1 MKKVKTTE
9 DETKGQE
16 IKCLCS
22 DCDKKTYHIILKSID
37 ERGSESYTDWSF
49 DWDLHFQIIQCQG
62 CKTVSFRKAD
72 SNSED
77 NIQVGE
83 EEFEPA
89 VHEQLFPQRLE
100 GRKGLRKGILKL
112 PQNVRLIYKETNK
125 ALSNDLSI
133 LSGIGIR
140 AIVEAVCK
148 EKKTT
153 GKNLQER
160 IDDLVKKQLLTPVS
174 AEILHNL
181 RVLGNKAAHEV
192 KPHNAEQLA
201 VAMDV
206 IDHLLMDA
214 YILPLKV
221 EKVFK
226 NSMP

>member
-1 MKKVKTTE
+1 
-9 DETKGQE
+9 
-16 IKCLCS
+16 
-22 DCDKKTYHIILKSID
+22 
-37 ERGSESYTDWSF
+37 
-49 DWDLHFQIIQCQG
+49 
-62 CKTVSFRKAD
+62 
-72 SNSED
+72 
-77 NIQVGE
+77 
-83 EEFEPA
+83 
-89 VHEQLFPQRLE
+89 
-100 GRKGLRKGILKL
+100 
-112 PQNVRLIYKETNK
+112 
-125 ALSNDLSI
+125 LSI

-160 IDDLVKKQLLTPVS
+160 IDDLVKKQLLTPAS

-181 RVLGNKAAHEV
+181 RVLGNKASHEV